1 MPRTLAW
8 TYWEK
13 IGLQWEKENEEDLK
27 DKMDFSVSPS
37 HYPKGGECCTESF
50 CLVGLVFYFLN
61 NLESLY
67 AGTAAQDVKYSLQ
80 DVIFVNV

>member
-1 MPRTLAW
+1 MFFFWGHDGIKLFYFMSRKLAW

-37 HYPKGGECCTESF
+37 HYPKGGKCCTES
-50 CLVGLVFYFLN
+50 GFYFLN
-61 NLESLY
+61 NP
-67 AGTAAQDVKYSLQ
+67 
-80 DVIFVNV
+80 

>member
-37 HYPKGGECCTESF
+37 HYPKGGKCCTESVFF
-50 CLVGLVFYFLN
+50 CFALFCFFT
-61 NLESLY
+61 S
-67 AGTAAQDVKYSLQ
+67 
-80 DVIFVNV
+80 